1 MFSSTDWFWP
11 WMKNICSVSSQS
23 AEESTLI
30 PALGQMH
37 GKLHKWPCRVS
48 WSQNNDW
55 FLATLNI
62 CCVSVHCNKS
72 SWKYWLKKS
81 EREGFES
88 MTFAWKVWFLTQQVW
103 SHSGGSLVYNIYTY
117 YIIRAFIEV
126 VTFKISCYR
135 IELSNIITKFTIK
148 KSHSCLRHDLSNAVI
163 SISLL
168 YC

>member
-1 MFSSTDWFWP
+1 MMFSSTDWFWP

-48 WSQNNDW
+48 LSQNNDW

-81 EREGFES
+81 ERERFES
-88 MTFAWKVWFLTQQVW
+88 MTFACKLWFLTQEVW
-103 SHSGGSLVYNIYTY
+103 SHSGGSFTTLHTFYLDHLYNYVYIVTMSTSMCFNVYN
-117 YIIRAFIEV
+117 
-126 VTFKISCYR
+126 SCVHWGCHFQ
-135 IELSNIITKFTIK
+135 N
-148 KSHSCLRHDLSNAVI
+148 
-163 SISLL
+163 
-168 YC
+168 